1 MIVTC
6 LIPFFNERDRILN
19 VLDEVVKVKALG
31 QILLIDDGSTDGSAE
46 QVKEKYPKL
55 TILHN
60 KKNLGKTEA
69 VSVGLRH
76 AKGAYILLLDADLQE
91 LKYKEIEK
99 GINAIKKNQKIDMII
114 FNRIKSSFIVKISRG
129 AVLTCGQRIIQKEDL
144 LQTLSLYKPKGY
156 ELEFALN
163 QYMMDNQKKVYWLP
177 LSAFNTKSTEKQ
189 GFNKGTQKIIH
200 MHMEIF
206 NYLGLY
212 NALKE
217 FLFFCK
223 EEYEINVDKQMRL

>member
-1 MIVTC
+1 MLITC
-6 LIPFFNERDRILN
+6 IIPFFNERDRILE
-19 VLDEVVKVKALG
+19 VLDEVVKVKAIN
-31 QILLIDDGSTDGSAE
+31 QILLVDDGSTDGSAK

-69 VSVGLRH
+69 VKVGLNQ
-76 AKGAYILLLDADLQE
+76 AKGTHILLLDADLQE
-91 LKYKEIEK
+91 FKYKEIEK
-99 GINAIKKNQKIDMII
+99 GINAIKKNTSIDMII
-114 FNRIKSSFIVKISRG
+114 FNRIKSPFIVRVSRG
-129 AVLTCGQRIIQKEDL
+129 AILTCGQRILKKEDF

-163 QYMMDNQKKVYWLP
+163 QYMMDEQKKVYWLP
-177 LSAFNTKSTEKQ
+177 ISAINTKSTKKR
-189 GFNKGTQKIIH
+189 GFNKGTQKIIR
-200 MHMEIF
+200 MHIEIF
-206 NYLGLY
+206 GYLGLY

-223 EEYEINVDKQMRL
+223 EEYKIASNN